1 MIRIDVVTVLLFVG
15 SVSCMIFANII
26 DTIVVGEVNRRSPV
40 RKESYL
46 WWTPAKARRLNAEYR
61 KYFPLGKLHYYAWIL
76 GILGSLLMVGCVV
89 WSVDFS
95 GILSRD
101 RPF

>member
-1 MIRIDVVTVLLFVG
+1 MIKIDVVTVLLFVG

-26 DTIVVGEVNRRSPV
+26 GTIIVGEVNRRNSV

-46 WWTPAKARRLNAEYR
+46 WWTPAKTKRLHAEYR
-61 KYFPLGKLHYYAWIL
+61 KYYPSGRLHFYARIL
-76 GILGSLLMVGCVV
+76 GILGSLLMVAGVV